1 MGSLCKLYKFVD
13 STQSLSLTQKKFG
26 GRCEAKHV
34 IVMVTHPSGDLI
46 EHPSG
51 DLTQRSS
58 DNLAEMRLNLEVWL
72 SRASALTR
80 RGTVDSPDE
89 RCCLFSDT
97 IYDEDEVL
105 LALAEQLGSFTP
117 LVGGPEHVHCLLVK
131 CWFLCY
137 HCQCSLCFVFL
148 CCVLV
153 LLLSRVSVVC
163 VSCKPGPVL

>member
-1 MGSLCKLYKFVD
+1 
-13 STQSLSLTQKKFG
+13 
-26 GRCEAKHV
+26 
-34 IVMVTHPSGDLI
+34 MVTHLSGDLI

-51 DLTQRSS
+51 DLAHRSS
-58 DNLAEMRLNLEVWL
+58 DNLAELHLNLQVWL

-80 RGTVDSPDE
+80 CGTVDSPDE
-89 RCCLFSDT
+89 PCCGLFSDT

-131 CWFLCY
+131 CWFLCC
-137 HCQCSLCFVFL
+137 HCQCILCFIFL
-148 CCVLV
+148 FCV
-153 LLLSRVSVVC
+153 LLSRVSVVC